1 MRKLTIVA
9 GFAYLIPML
18 IWWFSMGLYQG
29 YDLSFK
35 NEDWGAFGSFFG
47 GVLSPLFGLISIVF
61 LYISIQKNDNN
72 HQIEL
77 NVLKAQNR
85 REHLIK
91 FIEIYTSK
99 LDEPIE
105 NQFSNFFNKS
115 KINVNIYND
124 NSHQI
129 SFPDGT
135 VREAIL
141 QFYSTKSPNKRHTKG
156 YLDLMVM
163 LTANVE
169 LCFCKILDL
178 AISIE
183 DSEEFEN
190 IVDLIEALSE
200 FHTTIA
206 LFEFSLSQITYSNE
220 SPVLE
225 RMSKINERTNYGKE
239 LVERYKKCK
248 KMKENGS

>member
-1 MRKLTIVA
+1 MRKLTIIA
-9 GFAYLIPML
+9 CLAYLIPLL

-29 YDLSFK
+29 YELSFK

-61 LYISIQKNDNN
+61 LYISIQKSDKN
-72 HQIEL
+72 HQTEL
-77 NVLKAQNR
+77 NVLKAHNR

-99 LDEPIE
+99 LDEPIK
-105 NQFSNFFNKS
+105 NQFSDILNKP
-115 KINVNIYND
+115 KIDVNVYND

-135 VREAIL
+135 IREAIL
-141 QFYSTKSPNKRHTKG
+141 QFYSSKSPDKRHSKD
-156 YLDLMVM
+156 YLDLMGT

-183 DSEEFEN
+183 DSAEFEN

-225 RMSKINERTNYGKE
+225 RMSIINERTNYCKE
-239 LVERYKKCK
+239 LVTRYQKCK
-248 KMKENGS
+248 KMKASG